1 LTPEIN
7 DALIGD
13 WSDITNMK
21 ELGMNFVI
29 APEFDYNNRI
39 TVDEALV
46 LLNQDLTASDSLL
59 NPLVMHA
66 EILADK

>member
-7 DALIGD
+7 SALIGD

-29 APEFDYNNRI
+29 APEFGYNNRI